1 MLYVIKVTTRIG
13 NNFKHVFGL
22 KESLQY
28 YWKNVA
34 SKYDLA
40 GFQVEVY
47 KNGRPVAIYGRR
59 YGRA

>member
-22 KESLQY
+22 KESLMY

-40 GFQVEVY
+40 SFQVETY
-47 KNGRPVAIYGRR
+47 KDGRLMGVYGRKF
-59 YGRA
+59 GK